1 VRLQL
6 DFRRLMLGSALSA
19 VPVSLVLL
27 AFPDAMVSLF
37 GPSLDPVG
45 RLAVRLWA
53 VELLGAGLLCWLVRD
68 LGPGRSRGG
77 ILLGF
82 LVADL
87 VGAAVLTQAQLA
99 GVMNAL
105 GWALV
110 AAYLALAAVY
120 GHVWWWSERPS
131 T

>member
-1 VRLQL
+1 
-6 DFRRLMLGSALSA
+6 
-19 VPVSLVLL
+19 
-27 AFPDAMVSLF
+27 
-37 GPSLDPVG
+37 
-45 RLAVRLWA
+45 
-53 VELLGAGLLCWLVRD
+53 
-68 LGPGRSRGG
+68 
-77 ILLGF
+77 
-82 LVADL
+82 VADL

-120 GHVWWWSERPS
+120 GQVWWWRERPS